1 MMTVKEAFRVIAGK
15 FHGFEERPHQ
25 LEMAEGV
32 EAAIADSSHI
42 VVEAGTGIGKSMA
55 YLVPFIEWA
64 GPGRRVVVSTY
75 TKALQ
80 RQLFEKD
87 IPFVIETLG
96 ADIRCALCVG
106 GENYICQRRLNQC
119 RNMGLFEQHEG
130 QEFEELLLWQFTTKS
145 GLRSDLPSEPSP
157 RLWQKVRREGDLCLG
172 KRCRYYEHCF
182 YQEARRF
189 EKKSQI
195 LVTNHHLFFANI
207 ASGGHILPSF
217 NAVIFDEGHELES
230 VASTYLGLEVS
241 NYRLKYLLDAIISPA
256 QKGLLPRLRSVKEE
270 DLLLIDSMVQEA
282 RKAGDHFFA
291 ELSGKLEKSPVRIR
305 EAGFVENRL
314 ARPLVQLASLLE
326 ELQERVLDDEEALEI
341 KALSD
346 RCLLL
351 TSNLNCII
359 THSLDEHVYWAER
372 GERRLKVAATPLDI
386 SATMKS
392 RVFDAYHPVVMT
404 SATLTT
410 NNSFDF
416 FRERIGLEGGR
427 QLVID
432 SPFDYGRNVLLYL
445 PQDMADPAARD
456 STKGPTFEGDVL
468 KSIHE
473 ILEVTGGRTLAL
485 FTSHNLLKKAHGA
498 LQSLTS
504 ITTLRQ
510 GEHDSYHL
518 INLFKES
525 NDSVLLGTTTFWQG
539 IDIPGND
546 LECVI
551 ITKLPFQNPD
561 DPVVE
566 ARVERLLKEGKD
578 PFNSYQVPQA
588 ILLFRQGFGRLIRR
602 TDDRGVVAILDPR
615 VKTKSYGPRFLNSI
629 PRCRR
634 SDSLDEVKGFLGVEG
649 GTVRNR

>member
-1 MMTVKEAFRVIAGK
+1 
-15 FHGFEERPHQ
+15 
-25 LEMAEGV
+25 
-32 EAAIADSSHI
+32 
-42 VVEAGTGIGKSMA
+42 
-55 YLVPFIEWA
+55 
-64 GPGRRVVVSTY
+64 
-75 TKALQ
+75 
-80 RQLFEKD
+80 
-87 IPFVIETLG
+87 
-96 ADIRCALCVG
+96 
-106 GENYICQRRLNQC
+106 
-119 RNMGLFEQHEG
+119 
-130 QEFEELLLWQFTTKS
+130 
-145 GLRSDLPSEPSP
+145 
-157 RLWQKVRREGDLCLG
+157 
-172 KRCRYYEHCF
+172 EHCF

-189 EKKSQI
+189 EKKAQI
-195 LVTNHHLFFANI
+195 LVTNHHLFFAHI

-217 NAVIFDEGHELES
+217 DAVVFDEAHELES

-256 QKGLLPRLRSVKEE
+256 QKGLLARLGSVREE
-270 DLLLIDSMVQEA
+270 DLLLIDSMVQQA
-282 RKAGDHFFA
+282 RKTGEVFF
-291 ELSGKLEKSPVRIR
+291 EEVSGRIEKSPVRIR

-326 ELQERVLDDEEALEI
+326 ELHERVIDDEEALEI

-351 TSNLNCII
+351 TSDLNCIM

-372 GERRLKVAATPLDI
+372 GERRVKLVATPLDI
-386 SATMKS
+386 SSTMKS
-392 RVFDAYHPVVMT
+392 QVFNVFHPVVMT
-404 SATLTT
+404 SATLTA

-416 FRERIGLEGGR
+416 FRERIGLEGGG

-432 SPFDYGRNVLLYL
+432 SPFDYEKNVLLYL
-445 PQDMADPAARD
+445 PLNMVDPASRD
-456 STKGPTFEGDVL
+456 STNGRTFEGDVI
-468 KSIHE
+468 KTVRD
-473 ILEVTGGRTLAL
+473 ILAVTGGRTLAL
-485 FTSHNLLKKAHGA
+485 FTSHNLLRKTHGA
-498 LQSLTS
+498 LQSLTG

-510 GEHDSYHL
+510 GEQDSYRL
-518 INLFKES
+518 INLFKET
-525 NDSVLLGTTTFWQG
+525 NDAVLLGTTTFWQG

-546 LECVI
+546 LECVV

-615 VKTKSYGPRFLNSI
+615 VRTKSYGSRFLNSI

-634 SDSLDEVKGFLGVEG
+634 SDSLDEVKGFLGVEP
-649 GTVRNR
+649 

>member
-1 MMTVKEAFRVIAGK
+1 MTVREAFRLIAEK

-32 EAAIADSSHI
+32 AEAIADSSHI

-64 GPGRRVVVSTY
+64 GAGKRVVVSTY

-87 IPFVIETLG
+87 IPFVIDALG
-96 ADIRCALCVG
+96 ADIQCALCVG

-119 RNMGLFEQHEG
+119 RNLGLFEQHEAK
-130 QEFEELLLWQFTTKS
+130 EFEELLLWQFTTKS
-145 GLRSDLPSEPSP
+145 GLRSDLHSEPSP

-189 EKKSQI
+189 EKKAQI
-195 LVTNHHLFFANI
+195 LVTNHHLFFAHI

-217 NAVIFDEGHELES
+217 DAVVFDEAHELES

-256 QKGLLPRLRSVKEE
+256 QKGLLARLGSVREE
-270 DLLLIDSMVQEA
+270 DILLIDSMVQQA
-282 RKAGDHFFA
+282 RKTGEVFF
-291 ELSGKLEKSPVRIR
+291 EEVSGRIEKSPVRIR

-326 ELQERVLDDEEALEI
+326 ELQERVIDDEEALEI

-351 TSNLNCII
+351 TSDLNCIM

-372 GERRLKVAATPLDI
+372 GERRVKLAATPLDI
-386 SATMKS
+386 SSTMKS
-392 RVFDAYHPVVMT
+392 QVFNVFHPVVMT
-404 SATLTT
+404 SATLTA

-432 SPFDYGRNVLLYL
+432 SPFDYEKNVLLYL
-445 PQDMADPAARD
+445 PLNMVDPASRD
-456 STKGPTFEGDVL
+456 STNGRTFEGDVI
-468 KSIHE
+468 KTVRD
-473 ILEVTGGRTLAL
+473 ILAVTGGRTLAL
-485 FTSHNLLKKAHGA
+485 FTSHNLLRKTHGA
-498 LQSLTS
+498 LQSLTG

-510 GEHDSYHL
+510 GEQDSYRL
-518 INLFKES
+518 INLFKET

-546 LECVI
+546 LECVV

-615 VKTKSYGPRFLNSI
+615 VRTKSYGSRFLNSI

-634 SDSLDEVKGFLGVEG
+634 SDSLDEVKGFLGVEP
-649 GTVRNR
+649 